1 MIRNI
6 RLFIRYF
13 VSRRFVLSLT
23 MKIALF
29 GYGKMG
35 KEIEQIALQ
44 RGHEIAL
51 KIDINNAET
60 ISKEE
65 LKKCDAAIE
74 FSTPHTVIANMNKCF
89 DSGVPV
95 VVGTT
100 GWYDK
105 IDDVEVMCID
115 KNGCLFWASNFSVG
129 VNVFFK
135 VNEYLAKMMN
145 NYPEYKI
152 SIEEIHHIHKL
163 DAPSGTGISLAN
175 QVMKNIPKKSK
186 WVASSPNPSP
196 QGEGSLTSMQIKPE
210 ELEIISKRE
219 GEVPGTHTV
228 KYLSAI
234 DDIEIMHK
242 AHNRKGFALGAV
254 LAAEFVKGKKG
265 VYGMNDLLKL

>member
-1 MIRNI
+1 
-6 RLFIRYF
+6 
-13 VSRRFVLSLT
+13 

-51 KIDINNAET
+51 KIDLNNAET
-60 ISKEE
+60 FSKDDF
-65 LKKCDAAIE
+65 KKCDAAIE
-74 FSTPHTVIANMNKCF
+74 FSTPATVIANMNKCF
-89 DSGVPV
+89 DAGVPV

-105 IDDVEVMCID
+105 IDDVEVMCLD

-163 DAPSGTGISLAN
+163 DSPSGTGISLAN
-175 QVMKNIPKKSK
+175 QVIQNIPKKTK
-186 WVASSPNPSP
+186 WVNAETKKEN
-196 QGEGSLTSMQIKPE
+196 

-219 GEVPGTHTV
+219 NEVPGTHTV

-242 AHNRKGFALGAV
+242 AHNRKGFALGAI

-265 VYGMNDLLKL
+265 VYGMNDLLEL

>member
-1 MIRNI
+1 
-6 RLFIRYF
+6 
-13 VSRRFVLSLT
+13 

-51 KIDINNAET
+51 KIDVNNAVPST
-60 ISKEE
+60 LDSKEDF
-65 LKKCDAAIE
+65 KKCDTAIE
-74 FSTPHTVIANMNKCF
+74 FSTPATVIANMNKCF
-89 DSGVPV
+89 DAGVPV

-105 IDDVEVMCID
+105 AEEVKKHCKE
-115 KNGCLFWASNFSVG
+115 KNGCLFYTSNFSVG

-163 DAPSGTGISLAN
+163 DSPSGTGISLAN
-175 QVMKNIPKKSK
+175 QVIENMERKKK
-186 WVASSPNPSP
+186 WVNKTLS
-196 QGEGSLTSMQIKPE
+196 GFKTLTE
-210 ELEIISKRE
+210 LNENELEIISKRE
-219 GEVPGTHTV
+219 GKVPGTHSV
-228 KYLSAI
+228 KYFSAI
-234 DDIEIMHK
+234 DDIEIKHT

-265 VYGMNDLLKL
+265 VYGMNDLMK